1 MDDLI
6 AYDGPAPT
14 PAPAPESAYLLETA
28 PAALPLSFTGSGAE
42 YFRIWVV
49 NLLLSVATLG
59 IYSAWAK
66 TRRLQYFYRNTQLA
80 GAGFDFRGDPKAI
93 LRGRLLAVALLGAYH
108 YAFGFSRATGIAIV
122 ALLLLAL
129 PFMMRSALRF
139 RLANTWYRGLPFGF
153 NGSVKQAYLVYLLP
167 IALVVVPSALAALAL
182 NPALLGGFF
191 LLYLLWPF
199 MHGAMRS
206 YQQRHL
212 VYGDQQASFPLSFA
226 RLAVPYLQGFLVS
239 LAIMLILGIVLGI
252 LGAIIGV
259 AGAVGDGDK
268 KHLNLGMAVVIGIG
282 IVLFYLSL
290 LMIGPFVMVRLNN
303 RAWSATSFPGV
314 HIDCRMQ
321 VWAYFKLQF
330 VNVLLILL
338 TLGLFRPF
346 AAVRTWRYR
355 IEHLRIE
362 APAGFEQ
369 ATGAARRRP
378 AAAAGDGVADFI
390 GVDLSW

>member
-6 AYDGPAPT
+6 EHASTGTPSAAAVPPAPL
-14 PAPAPESAYLLETA
+14 S
-28 PAALPLSFTGSGAE
+28 LSFSGSGAE
-42 YFRIWVV
+42 YFRIWIV

-66 TRRLQYFYRNTQLA
+66 TRRLQYFYRNTHLA
-80 GAGFDFRGDPKAI
+80 GASFDFRGDPKAI

-108 YAFGFSRATGIAIV
+108 YAFGFSRTTGLAIV
-122 ALLLLAL
+122 GLLLLGL

-139 RLANTWYRGLPFGF
+139 RLSNTWYRGLPFGF
-153 NGSVKQAYLVYLLP
+153 SGGIGGAYLVYLLP

-182 NPALLGGFF
+182 EPSLLGAFF
-191 LLYLLWPF
+191 LLYLLWPL

-206 YQQRHL
+206 YQHRHL
-212 VYGDQQASFPLSFA
+212 VYGDQPARFRLSFL
-226 RLAVPYLQGFLVS
+226 RLAVPYLWGCL
-239 LAIMLILGIVLGI
+239 IVLGI
-252 LGAIIGV
+252 VIAIVGVLGVTIAIITGTGNKGDAMNGSMAMV
-259 AGAVGDGDK
+259 GFIAGTG
-268 KHLNLGMAVVIGIG
+268 
-282 IVLFYLSL
+282 LFYLSFL
-290 LMIGPFVMVRLNN
+290 LVAPFVVVRINN

-314 HIDCRMQ
+314 DIDCRMTF
-321 VWAYFKLQF
+321 WSYFRLQF
-330 VNVLLILL
+330 VNVLLTVL

-355 IEHLRIE
+355 VEHLRID
-362 APAGFEQ
+362 APEGFEQ
-369 ATGAARRRP
+369 ATHVAQRRP